1 MGNTSGQAYSL
12 MVMTPVLPGR
22 EAPLQEVLRG
32 LPTGEDSPLARMGS
46 THFARW
52 LVVHDLV
59 YQGPPQQR
67 DSLKSP
73 YLIFVTS
80 FDGDLDDYLAGMRTL
95 MAKES
100 DAIWSNCVGYPGS
113 IDPHAFSSYLKH
125 NQIESTVFVSAY
137 PNATVAD
144 VRASLLLRRQLTEFA
159 IAAQSMDPSVLR
171 REFLSRFSSK
181 VA

>member
-22 EAPLQEVLRG
+22 EAPLQDVLRA
-32 LPTGEDSPLARMGS
+32 LPAGEDSPLARMGT

-52 LVVHDLV
+52 LVLHDLV
-59 YQGPPQQR
+59 YQGPPQQP

-73 YLIFVTS
+73 YLVFVTS
-80 FDGDLDDYLAGMRTL
+80 FDGDLDGYLAGMRTL
-95 MAKES
+95 MANEA
-100 DAIWSNCVGYPGS
+100 DAVWSNCVGYPGS
-113 IDPHAFSSYLKH
+113 TDPAGFSAYMMH

-137 PNATVAD
+137 PDATVAD

-159 IAAQSMDPSVLR
+159 IAAQGMDAPAVQ
-171 REFLSRFSSK
+171 REFLIRFASEG
-181 VA
+181 A